1 KNNSNLPLQ
10 EIHFDKKTFLPTAV
24 NVMNEEREVL
34 ISVAFNEL
42 ELNPS
47 FAKEDF
53 DRKSI
58 LESTLA
64 ETEVNS
70 EEDSDVLEVLLPL
83 DTKSAEL
90 AKKKETTIEDGER
103 VIMQFEGNQNFTS
116 IQEKEEAL
124 ETSNMEATDKE
135 MQGELVNLG
144 HSVGALG
151 GNSVEWSYNGA

>member
-1 KNNSNLPLQ
+1 
-10 EIHFDKKTFLPTAV
+10 V

-53 DRKSI
+53 HRKSI

-70 EEDSDVLEVLLPL
+70 EEDSDVLEVLFPL
-83 DTKSAEL
+83 ETNGAEL
-90 AKKKETTIEDGER
+90 AEKKETSTEDGER
-103 VIMQFEGNQNFTS
+103 VIMQFEGNQNFTL
-116 IQEKEEAL
+116 IQEKEEVV
-124 ETSNMEATDKE
+124 ETSIWK
-135 MQGELVNLG
+135 QPIRKCKGNL
-144 HSVGALG
+144 
-151 GNSVEWSYNGA
+151 